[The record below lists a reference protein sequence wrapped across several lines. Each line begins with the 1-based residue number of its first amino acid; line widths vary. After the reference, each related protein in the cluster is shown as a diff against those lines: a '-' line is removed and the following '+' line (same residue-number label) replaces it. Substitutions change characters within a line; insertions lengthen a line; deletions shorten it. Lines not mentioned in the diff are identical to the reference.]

1 MTMVVCIQRGTGM
14 PDSVMKEGRGT
25 KILLIE
31 DVDVMREYLRIY
43 FASHYTRKISANAS
57 RVIHSSNA
65 SI

>member
-1 MTMVVCIQRGTGM
+1 M